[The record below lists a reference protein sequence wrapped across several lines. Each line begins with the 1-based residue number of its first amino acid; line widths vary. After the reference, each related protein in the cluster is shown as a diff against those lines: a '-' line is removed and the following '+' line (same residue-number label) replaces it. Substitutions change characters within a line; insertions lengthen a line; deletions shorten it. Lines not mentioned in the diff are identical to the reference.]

1 MIHSMPTAAKAAPLA
16 GTTADTPMLP
26 LVIESPS
33 GECRLADFIA
43 ERRDTLRT
51 GLTAVGALLFRGFG
65 VTQASQ
71 FKEAGERLTGDALPY
86 TERSSPRHAVADR
99 VYTST
104 DHPADQE
111 IVLHSE
117 QSYTYDW
124 PRYISFFCET
134 RAAAGGNTPIAD
146 NRGILRRMPPAL
158 VEKFERG
165 GILYRRTYG
174 LGLGVDWRTAFQT
187 DDKGTVEDFCGE
199 RDIDWTWDGDVLRTR
214 QYRSAFQNHPETGER
229 LWFNH
234 ALFFH
239 ISSLGDDLAEDL
251 MAVVGPDDLPT
262 NTCFGN
268 GELFSAGEIQAL
280 RAAVAAEKCSFDW
293 CDGDVLVLDNMRCQ
307 HGREP
312 FSGARRVL
320 TLMTMPYQSVAKP
333 EKAPGRAFA
342 NASC

>member
-1 MIHSMPTAAKAAPLA
+1 
-16 GTTADTPMLP
+16 MLP
-26 LVIESPS
+26 LVIESTA
-33 GECRLADFIA
+33 GDCHLVEFIA

-51 GLTAVGALLFRGFG
+51 DLTAVGALLFRKFG
-65 VTQASQ
+65 VSQASQ
-71 FKEAGERLTGDALPY
+71 FKHAVEHLTGDALLY
-86 TERSSPRHAVADR
+86 TERSSPRHEVADR

-111 IVLHSE
+111 ILLHSE
-117 QSYTYDW
+117 QSYTYNW

-134 RAAAGGNTPIAD
+134 RAKVGGNTPIAD
-146 NRGILRRMPPAL
+146 NRGILRRMPSAL
-158 VEKFERG
+158 VEKFERA
-165 GILYRRTYG
+165 GILYKRTYG
-174 LGLGVDWRTAFQT
+174 LGLGVHWRTAFQT
-187 DDKGTVEDFCGE
+187 EDKGAVEAFCRE
-199 RDIDWTWDGDVLRTR
+199 RDIEWAWDGDVLRTR

-239 ISSLGDDLAEDL
+239 ISSVGDDLAEDL
-251 MAVVGPDDLPT
+251 VAVVGPDDLPT

-268 GELFSAGEIQAL
+268 DEPFSAEEIQAL
-280 RAAVAAEKCSFDW
+280 RCATAAEKCGFEW

-320 TLMTMPYQSVAKP
+320 TLMTMPYQAAANP
-333 EKAPGRAFA
+333 EKAPSQASPTRVIDERAKRIEGRG
-342 NASC
+342 SDGGQ